1 MRQIWQ
7 EIKIFRFAP
16 LSPFEINS
24 KYLFCRKSKITE
36 LPHHC
41 PLKFFLSKRNF
52 SFHSKSRLQ
61 IWEPI
66 AVETHV
72 HQPPSLPVLDH
83 VVHPQHVLEDQPFLV
98 CHIQTRRNV
107 TSSTESANRLLDI
120 AVARMLYM
128 NALIKTQ
135 PSYFFEYLKS
145 VVTVHDIVPR
155 LLI

>member
-1 MRQIWQ
+1 M
-7 EIKIFRFAP
+7 
-16 LSPFEINS
+16 
-24 KYLFCRKSKITE
+24 
-36 LPHHC
+36 
-41 PLKFFLSKRNF
+41 
-52 SFHSKSRLQ
+52 
-61 IWEPI
+61 
-66 AVETHV
+66 
-72 HQPPSLPVLDH
+72 PSLSVLDH
-83 VVHPQHVLEDQPFLV
+83 VVGPQHVLEGEPFLL

-107 TSSTESANRLLDI
+107 ALSTESADHLHNI